1 MKTVTRLF
9 DDYRDGENAA
19 RDLEAMGFKD
29 NDLSILSSNADERH
43 RAAEHEGGVA
53 EGVGVGATTGAVI
66 GGGAGLLAGLGML
79 AIPGIGPVVA
89 AGWLAATALGA
100 GVGAVGGGA
109 AGGIIGALR
118 NSGHT
123 EEEAHVYAE
132 GVRRGG
138 TLVSVKVPEQRVAE
152 VEEVLRRHQ
161 GVDAA
166 TRGSIYRESGW
177 SAFDENAPVNG
188 GRPSAADESGKSQI

>member
-9 DDYRDGENAA
+9 DDYRDGESAA

-29 NDLSILSSNADERH
+29 NDLSILSSNADEKH

-53 EGVGVGATTGAVI
+53 ESVGVGATTGAVI

-138 TLVSVKVPEQRVAE
+138 TLVSVKVRDEQVAE
-152 VEEVLRRHQ
+152 VEDILRRHQ

-166 TRGSIYRESGW
+166 TRGPIYREAGW
-177 SAFDENAPVNG
+177 SSFDENAPAYRGGENALGGNG
-188 GRPSAADESGKSQI
+188 KTEI